1 MAKIAVDVLLVDG
14 TNEETFISSFD
25 DIPEVELKNRLPNS
39 PTLLVLKVEESYI
52 STLESDSRV
61 VSVEIVLPSFLPIA
75 PIHDSE
81 QYAERNKII
90 AKEIELLPKEPEG
103 SDVKKEY
110 NVTCSN
116 KSDWDFIREELEKDG
131 SIEDNIPTPNC
142 QCFNEC
148 LQSDVRGSFLL
159 TDNEADELRKNPKV
173 INVHIETRA
182 YPGTYP
188 RFGSDFTEAK
198 EYRYAS
204 TVKHQRDWD
213 SSGITPSTPNKSLE
227 NRCSSHLKR
236 HMQKADPWQVVSND
250 GQVFDDRIQQHGTGK
265 DVDIIVCDE
274 NVWFGH
280 IEFQNDYDTN
290 NNSESMTAPS
300 NYTGGNV
307 LKSGHAT
314 SATNGTCDIL
324 DLVLDAPYYIDPA
337 WFEADASNRLVVR
350 WDGTTVPSE
359 SAAKAWWSNGSSRSS
374 QFLNSGTVSS
384 STLSSYTRLKCNGS
398 NVSRNTS
405 SGTHGTPCMSQAY
418 GRQYG
423 WAYNANKWFLS
434 TISSNSPSFEACFD
448 MQKIFHQTKPN
459 RPSDNTKNPTVSS
472 NSWGL
477 RIAPLSSGWYY
488 FRPSAIDG
496 SVTGVQ
502 YITRP
507 AFLDNF
513 TGDGTNDR
521 GGEYESTGATMIAGK
536 EMVDAGVIFVCSAG
550 NNCQKNVHSNHP
562 DYNNYFASS
571 SSTSY
576 ENSKRWTGYSDD
588 LNGAKEYGSTSRR
601 SFPGQIGIDRTTTPY
616 TYKTLYIGCIDDV
629 FDGNGKERNVYYTN
643 KGEGI
648 DGWTQGDAT
657 LGAASYLTPGFL
669 DAPVYN
675 RYDKTFTIAHGNDDN
690 DSAQR
695 DTSDTSNTTSL
706 ISKDQF
712 FNGTSSACPIAAG
725 IIATVLETNRNWT
738 FEDVR
743 DWMKDDCGQADTNNF
758 YMGNEATTAHDSYW
772 EDLNSAQG
780 YAPTILWDAVPSAG
794 GGGGGGGNPRAIP
807 DYYSLTNKTLKT
819 SSITGDGTNYISL
832 QHYLDS
838 DIIRGEANK
847 TIGGHNSA
855 DDYQNFSGVTYKSRW
870 TGKYVDIVTMEATTV
885 ASFAGYQD
893 THPDFDN
900 PDNTGNTR
908 CVPMNWSGCEGASN
922 NQVSNNSMFS
932 AHGIGVLSAAGGIY
946 GGLAKRASLRACYC
960 GDGDD
965 QVECFDAIKAW
976 HNAKGNNSET
986 GVKNPTIVIAEY
998 QWLADNYYAIKVE
1011 DVNSVTDPTGGT
1023 TSKPGGG
1030 WGSDL
1035 TPFTSKNIYPYRVKD
1050 PDDNSWH
1057 WMVTLPYQT
1066 QHTSLKTAMD
1076 QAWDAGIILINAA
1089 GNNGGVYVKENDA
1102 RWNGTYID
1110 ITSGTTKY
1118 DIRYSESEGSTV
1130 TKGTTSTTRWYPLRA
1145 YGPHGHVKSIDVAA
1159 GQNSETHPILD
1170 GYSNRGPG
1178 IDITGLG
1185 AETYTSYPTTTDS
1198 NGHKW
1203 GFFSGTSCAAPTVVG
1218 KAACI
1223 LEKYYTYHGS
1233 FPTPD
1238 QLKQMLLAQSKDVLA
1253 SVDSTT
1259 WNNVPTASDNDI
1271 EISESMSSSS
1281 VLKIKT
1287 GISANGSFRMAELAG
1302 TPNKRAYWNAKGYK
1316 RRSTKGRRPFSGK
1329 VYPRRNNRI
1338 EKRS

>member
-39 PTLLVLKVEESYI
+39 PTLLVLRVEESYI

-61 VSVEIVLPSFLPIA
+61 VSVDIVLPSFKPIA

-81 QYAERNKII
+81 EYAEQNKII
-90 AKEIELLPKEPEG
+90 EKEVEALPKEPEG

-142 QCFNEC
+142 HCFNEC
-148 LQSDVRGSFLL
+148 LQSDVRGGFLL

-173 INVHIETRA
+173 INVHLETRA

-188 RFGSDFTEAK
+188 RFDTDCIFGK

-213 SSGITPSTPNKSLE
+213 SSGVAPSTPNKSLE

-236 HMQKADPWQVVSND
+236 HMQKACPWQGGTGND

-265 DVDIIVCDE
+265 DVDVIVCDT

-314 SATNGTCDIL
+314 SATNGTCDAL

-337 WFEADASNRLVVR
+337 WFEAFASQRLTVR
-350 WDGTTVPSE
+350 WDGTTVPVE

-374 QFLNSGTVSS
+374 QFLNSGTVPS
-384 STLSSYTRLKCNGS
+384 STLSSYTRLRCNGS
-398 NVSRNTS
+398 NVSRNTY
-405 SGTHGTPCMSQAY
+405 SGTHGTPCMSQTY

-434 TISSNSPSFEACFD
+434 IISSNSPSYEACFD
-448 MQKIFHQTKPN
+448 LQKIFHQTKPN
-459 RPSDNTKNPTVSS
+459 RASDNTKNPTVSS
-472 NSWGL
+472 NSWGF
-477 RIAPLSSGWYY
+477 RTSPLSSGWYY

-502 YITRP
+502 YSSKP
-507 AFLDNF
+507 EFLDNF
-513 TGDGTNDR
+513 SGNVR
-521 GGEYESTGATMIAGK
+521 GGEFESTQATMVAGK
-536 EMVDAGVIFVCSAG
+536 EMVDAGVIFVCAAG
-550 NNCQKNVHSNHP
+550 NQCEKTVNSNHP
-562 DYNNYFASS
+562 DYNNYYASS

-576 ENSKRWTGYSDD
+576 ENAKASTGYSSD
-588 LNGAKEYGSTSRR
+588 LNGAYMYNSTSRR
-601 SFPGQIGIDRTTTPY
+601 GFPAQIGCDKTTTPY
-616 TYKTLYIGCIDDV
+616 TYKTISIGCIDDV
-629 FDGNGKERNVYYTN
+629 FTSGKERNVYYTN

-648 DGWTQGDAT
+648 DGWTQGDAS
-657 LGAASYLTPGFL
+657 LAARSHSGGYS
-669 DAPVYN
+669 
-675 RYDKTFTIAHGNDDN
+675 RYDKTFTIAHGNDSS

-706 ISKDQF
+706 TSTDRYF
-712 FNGTSSACPIAAG
+712 DGTSSACPIAAG
-725 IIATVLETNRNWT
+725 IIATVIETNRNWT

-758 YMGNEATTAHDSYW
+758 YMGTEATTVNSSAWGDS
-772 EDLNSAQG
+772 NSAQG
-780 YAPTILWDAVPSAG
+780 YAPTVLWDAVPSAGGG

-807 DYYSLTNKTLKT
+807 DYYSLTNKTLCT
-819 SSITGDGTNYISL
+819 SYPGDSEPGTKYISL

-838 DIIRGEANK
+838 DIIRGEKDK
-847 TIGGHNSA
+847 TIGGHNTA

-870 TGKYVDIVTMEATTV
+870 TGKYVDIVTMEAGSV
-885 ASFAGYQD
+885 ESYAGYQD

-908 CVPMNWSGCEGASN
+908 CVPMNWSGCEGSSN

-932 AHGIGVLSAAGGIY
+932 AHGIGTLSAAGGIY
-946 GGLAKRASLRACYC
+946 GGLGKRASLRACYL

-965 QVECFDAIKAW
+965 QTECFDAIKAW

-998 QWLADNYYAIKVE
+998 QWLTDNYYSIKVE
-1011 DVNSVTDPTGGT
+1011 NVNSVTDPTSGT

-1035 TPFTSKNIYPYRVKD
+1035 TPFTSRNIYPYRVKD

-1057 WMVTLPYQT
+1057 WMVTLPYQS
-1066 QHTSLKTAMD
+1066 QNSSLKTAMD
-1076 QAWDAGIILINAA
+1076 QAWDAGLILINAA

-1102 RWNGTYID
+1102 RWSGTYID
-1110 ITSGTTKY
+1110 VNSGTTKY
-1118 DIRYSESEGSTV
+1118 DIRYSDTQGSTV

-1145 YGPHGHVKSIDVAA
+1145 YGPHGHVKGIDVAA
-1159 GQNSETHPILD
+1159 GQNSETHPLLD
-1170 GYSNRGPG
+1170 GYSTRGPG

-1185 AETYTSYPTTTDS
+1185 SETWTSYPTYTIQ
-1198 NGHKW
+1198 GFKW
-1203 GFFSGTSCAAPTVVG
+1203 GFFSGTSCATPTVVG

-1238 QLKQMLLAQSKDVLA
+1238 KLKQILLAQSKDVLA

-1259 WNNVPTASDNDI
+1259 WNNVPTASDNNI
-1271 EISESMSSSS
+1271 VISESMSSSS

-1329 VYPRRNNRI
+1329 VYPRRNNRV